1 MAVYNGQAYL
11 KDAIESVFRQSFQDY
26 EYLVVD
32 DGSTDNTPDILKKYQ
47 EIDFRIKIIHKANTG
62 LADSLNTGLSAA
74 GGEWVA
80 RLDADDIAE
89 PDRLERQFAF
99 VRRYSQTVLVGGAAL
114 EIDAEGRPLRVKTY
128 PGEHQALVQNLECLK
143 AFFPHSASFFRLQA
157 VRDIGGYN
165 KRFIRS
171 QDYDLWLRLCRRG
184 QIACLKD
191 VVVRLRRHPV
201 SLSNTQAGDL
211 QFVMGIAA
219 LVCYFFRTRE
229 ITDPAQMD
237 QGSWDHFIAWLD
249 RELLRQGCLE
259 EIRAFRV
266 VRERWLQALADNS
279 LSRVVEMAGLFVK
292 NPDLVFALFRWFFPN
307 RYRRLAIQLTQKALR
322 DRPVHLA
329 GVKDVDGFNQS

>member
-11 KDAIESVFRQSFQDY
+11 EDAVESVLRQSFRDY

-32 DGSTDNTPDILKKYQ
+32 DGSTDNTPSILKRYQ
-47 EIDFRIKIIHKANTG
+47 ESDSRIKLISKTNTG
-62 LADSLNTGLSAA
+62 LADSLNVGLNVSC
-74 GGEWVA
+74 GEWVA

-99 VRRYSQTVLVGGAAL
+99 VRRYPQTVLVGGAAL
-114 EIDAEGRPLRVKTY
+114 EIDAEGHPLRVKTY
-128 PGEHQALVQNLECLK
+128 PGEHHALVRNLECLK
-143 AFFPHSASFFRLQA
+143 AFFPHSASFYRLQT

-165 KRFIRS
+165 RRFVRS

-191 VVVRLRRHPV
+191 VVVRLRRHSV

-219 LVCYFFRTRE
+219 LVCYFFRIRE
-229 ITDPAQMD
+229 IADPAQMD
-237 QGSWDHFIAWLD
+237 QRSWGHFIAWLD
-249 RELLRQGCLE
+249 RELLRQGCFK
-259 EIRAFRV
+259 EIRAFRA
-266 VRERWLQALADNS
+266 VREHWLQAFAGNS
-279 LSRVVEMAGLFVK
+279 LSRVAEIAGLFVK
-292 NPDLVFALFRWFFPN
+292 NPDLAFALFRWFFPN

-322 DRPVHLA
+322 DRPIHLA
-329 GVKDVDGFNQS
+329 EVKDVSGFNQS